1 MAMARNRPKRF
12 PWVRIILAYVVIS
25 GAAAA
30 YYYVW
35 GPGSLPVVKTAEVT
49 RGDLRAELSATG
61 VVKAEEVKIASEAP
75 ARIEL
80 IAVRETD
87 QVRRGQLLVQLDR
100 SSLEGY
106 VREAQAR
113 LDAAEAQARGA
124 EQGVRAETANAA
136 GAMAVA
142 SANLRAAQAQLERLQ
157 HGARPQEIRG
167 AEARVQQ
174 AQASVNQAKADLGR
188 LDALHRQGAISAQAL
203 DQARTAAEVATAQL
217 NGAREELRLVREGAR
232 AEDIA
237 AAQAQAESAR
247 ASVEQARALERT
259 VELRRREAQAAAAQ
273 AQAARSQV
281 SVARAQLERAEI
293 RAPLDA
299 TVVRVDAKTGEVA
312 YPGAALM
319 ALSDLSR
326 MWVEA
331 EIDDVDL
338 DKAKLGQEVTVL
350 AEAFPGR
357 RFRGH
362 IYEIAKSAEPKL
374 LGRVRAKIVRAKIRL
389 DDASPLTA
397 QMEVDVESRP
407 VVARQALLVP
417 NGAVQSEGD
426 SHYVFLVNG
435 QHVKRGPVR
444 IGAGNFEHTQIVEG
458 LREGQVVALPGDMTL
473 RNGQRVKVEM

>member
-1 MAMARNRPKRF
+1 MSRSKSKRF
-12 PWVRIILAYVVIS
+12 PWLRILLACVVIA
-25 GAAAA
+25 GALAG

-35 GPGSLPVVKTAEVT
+35 GPGSLPAVKTAKVT

-75 ARIEL
+75 ARITL
-80 IAVRETD
+80 IAVRESD

-106 VREAQAR
+106 MREAQAR
-113 LDAAEAQARGA
+113 LNAAQAQARGA
-124 EQGVRAETANAA
+124 EQAVRAERANAA
-136 GAMAVA
+136 GAMAAA

-157 HGARPQEIRG
+157 HGARPQEIRA

-174 AQASVNQAKADLGR
+174 AQAALDQARADLGR
-188 LDALHRQGAISAQAL
+188 LETLHRQGAISAQAL
-203 DQARTAAEVATAQL
+203 DQGRTAAEVATAQL
-217 NGAREELRLVREGAR
+217 DAARQELRLLREGAR

-237 AAQAQAESAR
+237 AAQAQVESAR
-247 ASVEQARALERT
+247 AAVDQARALERT
-259 VELRRREAQAAAAQ
+259 VELRRREAQAAQAQ
-273 AQAARSQV
+273 VQAARSQV
-281 SVARAQLERAEI
+281 SVARAQLDRAEI

-312 YPGAALM
+312 YPGVALM

-357 RFRGH
+357 RFTGH
-362 IYEIAKSAEPKL
+362 VYEIAKSAEPKL

-389 DDASPLTA
+389 DDPAPLTA

-407 VVARQALLVP
+407 VVARRALLAP

-426 SHYVFLVNG
+426 SRYAFVVNG
-435 QHVKRGPVR
+435 QHVKRVPVR
-444 IGAGNFEHTQIVEG
+444 IGAGNFEHTQIIAG
-458 LREGQVVALPGDMTL
+458 LREGQVVAVPGDMTL
-473 RNGQRVKVEM
+473 RNSQRVKVKW